1 MQASRLKEMKPS
13 FFRIGSGRPEP
24 ELTDKEWQEELAIR
38 KLYITPF
45 GKHITKLTGRY
56 SRESNLWNSE
66 TDGEYHGPTNW
77 KQYCDYINSVLSAIR
92 SGE

>member
-1 MQASRLKEMKPS
+1 MQVSKLKEMSPS
-13 FFRIGSGRPEP
+13 FFRMGSGRPEP

-45 GKHITKLTGRY
+45 GKHVTKLTGRY
-56 SRESNLWNSE
+56 SCESNLWNSE

-77 KQYCDYINSVLSAIR
+77 KQYGK
-92 SGE
+92 SGWKVVRYVN